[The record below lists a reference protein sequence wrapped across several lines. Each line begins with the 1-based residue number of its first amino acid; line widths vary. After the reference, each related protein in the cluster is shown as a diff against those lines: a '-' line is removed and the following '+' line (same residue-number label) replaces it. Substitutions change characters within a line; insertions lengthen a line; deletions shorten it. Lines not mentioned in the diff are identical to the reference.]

1 MNSNAVR
8 MIKALTPEI
17 EKKCEELQNTRKE
30 RLKLCVFVAVCVMVA
45 LVPAMLV
52 FVGIALTMLVAPLI
66 FMALSIVLL
75 LPVLLSGK
83 NAAQGGN
90 VYEQA

>member
-1 MNSNAVR
+1 M
-8 MIKALTPEI
+8 
-17 EKKCEELQNTRKE
+17 
-30 RLKLCVFVAVCVMVA
+30 FVAVCVMVA

-52 FVGIALTMLVAPLI
+52 FAGIALTMLVVPLI

>member
-1 MNSNAVR
+1 MNSNAER

-30 RLKLCVFVAVCVMVA
+30 RLKLRVFVFVCVMVA

-52 FVGIALTMLVAPLI
+52 EEAKNDAALKT
-66 FMALSIVLL
+66 
-75 LPVLLSGK
+75 
-83 NAAQGGN
+83 AADKCGGCADLRRQWQCDLFRK
-90 VYEQA
+90 EFKFCRRGR

>member
-1 MNSNAVR
+1 MNSNAEH

-30 RLKLCVFVAVCVMVA
+30 RLKLRVFVFMCVMVA
-45 LVPAMLV
+45 LVPAMLA
-52 FVGIALTMLVAPLI
+52 FLGIALTMLVAPLI

>member
-1 MNSNAVR
+1 MNSNAEH

-30 RLKLCVFVAVCVMVA
+30 RLKLRVFVFVA

-52 FVGIALTMLVAPLI
+52 FLGIALTMLVAPLI